1 MKGIYGWGGGG
12 EEELRGRRQNTA
24 AKTLKTR
31 RKKEMSTGF
40 FFALSWGSRR
50 ARGLLSKQEA
60 TRVAFKE
67 LLPRVQPQT
76 SGWCW
81 APLPAEP
88 CCEATGLAPWGLQL
102 LLSALHPTWLT
113 ASPGQPFLPAQVQ
126 GPPSQMV
133 PCPSPSPRAALHIQ
147 GQWCGAQDFLAG
159 QIFPVRDGMKPGGSR
174 SFCFC
179 P

>member
-1 MKGIYGWGGGG
+1 MKGIYGWGGG
-12 EEELRGRRQNTA
+12 RGGGAAWAQNTA

-76 SGWCW
+76 SGWCG

>member
-1 MKGIYGWGGGG
+1 MKGIYGWGGG
-12 EEELRGRRQNTA
+12 RGGGAAWAQNTA

-113 ASPGQPFLPAQVQ
+113 ASPGQPFLPAQVP
-126 GPPSQMV
+126 GPPLSDGPLPV
-133 PCPSPSPRAALHIQ
+133 PLPQGCPSHPRAVVRGSGFPCWTDFPSPRWHETR
-147 GQWCGAQDFLAG
+147 WF
-159 QIFPVRDGMKPGGSR
+159 
-174 SFCFC
+174 
-179 P
+179 